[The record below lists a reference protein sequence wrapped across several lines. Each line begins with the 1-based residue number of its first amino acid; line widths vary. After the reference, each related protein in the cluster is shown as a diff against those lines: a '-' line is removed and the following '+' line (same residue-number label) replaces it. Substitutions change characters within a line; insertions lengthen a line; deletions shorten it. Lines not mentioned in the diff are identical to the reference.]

1 MIRIVAIPVAVLA
14 LLAALAACTT
24 AETTEPREFLVFFQT
39 DNAELTPEARE
50 VVDEAAAAVRDAGP
64 SKIVVEGEADGHAAR
79 DGALANQRADTVV
92 QALAATARV
101 DSGAIE
107 KGAHTVPRPV
117 VPVAAHKVTVL
128 VVPKA
133 LSGSAEASL
142 PPDSATK

>member
-1 MIRIVAIPVAVLA
+1 MIRIAAIPVAVLT
-14 LLAALAACTT
+14 LLAAPAACTT

-39 DNAELTPEARE
+39 DKAELTPEARE
-50 VVDEAAAAVRDAGP
+50 VVEEAAAALRDAGP

-79 DGALANQRADTVV
+79 DGALANQRAETVA
-92 QALAATARV
+92 QALAAAAGM
-101 DSGAIE
+101 DPAAIE

-117 VPVAAHKVTVL
+117 VPLAAHKVTVL